1 MYKIWMALSN
11 IVSIA
16 TLLNIIKHHRII
28 IHHDST
34 TLKSHSTTHIYHR
47 SSAHCLFNIVLQIQG
62 KLTSCYLLKIL
73 KRLHEYIAW
82 HTFMKIGEIWQNLT
96 NSTLQIYIGINL
108 SNYSKTIEILP
119 YCTYKLSNRLK
130 R

>member
-1 MYKIWMALSN
+1 MALSN
-11 IVSIA
+11 IVSIVA
-16 TLLNIIKHHRII
+16 LLNIIKHHRII

-47 SSAHCLFNIVLQIQG
+47 SSAHCLFNIVLQILG

-82 HTFMKIGEIWQNLT
+82 YTIHIYENWRNLT
-96 NSTLQIYIGINL
+96 EFNKFYSSDINRYQSFKLFKNYLLKFYHIVLITYQID
-108 SNYSKTIEILP
+108 
-119 YCTYKLSNRLK
+119 
-130 R
+130 

>member
-1 MYKIWMALSN
+1 MALSN

-16 TLLNIIKHHRII
+16 ALLNIIKHHRII

-47 SSAHCLFNIVLQIQG
+47 SSAHCLFNIVLQILG

-73 KRLHEYIAW
+73 KHLHEYIAW
-82 HTFMKIGEIWQNLT
+82 HTFMTIGEMTEFTKFYSSDINRYRSFKLLKKI
-96 NSTLQIYIGINL
+96 SVEIFTLL
-108 SNYSKTIEILP
+108 YS
-119 YCTYKLSNRLK
+119 
-130 R
+130 